1 MSHSDKPLLAGVM
14 GFPIK
19 HSLSP
24 ILHNYWFKEERLQ
37 GSYVPLLVEPIKLE
51 SALRSLVK
59 SGFSGCNLT
68 IPLKELAIKIVDDC
82 CEHSKKIGAINCV
95 SVKPNG
101 FLYGSNYDWL
111 GFVNGIKHA
120 FPDFELKN
128 KLVTVLGAGGS
139 SRAVCYGLL
148 SEGVSEILLV
158 NRTTS
163 KAESLK
169 LDLGKAVKVVKW
181 EDRNSCLSD
190 TSLFVNTTNQGMVG
204 EPPLDI
210 SLDILPTKALVYDII
225 YNPLES
231 TLLKLARKRGNM
243 TLNGLNMLIH
253 QAIPAWEQWFNII
266 PTSSEKL
273 ITLMEEGINRG

>member
-1 MSHSDKPLLAGVM
+1 MSHSDKPFLTGVM

-37 GSYVPLLVEPIKLE
+37 GSYVPLLVKPDKLE
-51 SALRSLVK
+51 SALRSLAK

-68 IPLKELAIKIVDDC
+68 IPLKELGIKIVDDC

-111 GFVNGIKHA
+111 GFVNGIKYA

-181 EDRNSCLSD
+181 EDRHLCLSD

-210 SLDILPTKALVYDII
+210 SLDILPTNALVYDII

-231 TLLKLARKRGNM
+231 ELLKLARKRGNM